1 MYRSNFTQHKRK
13 ALISSKYYLAQYLMG
28 RPCKIHILWEGH
40 KILRNLC
47 RRFDRYYI
55 ARTNIS
61 QRFRKKIVAF
71 SEYMNFTSK
80 KEKKSMSCS
89 RTRLCTFQGSS
100 TLGDCSRAGIFI
112 EIFFRYYWS
121 SVLEFISIFN
131 NILNSVLNVFS
142 IQ

>member
-100 TLGDCSRAGIFI
+100 TLGDCSESPLTLISWVTNYSAIKVRYRIIFL
-112 EIFFRYYWS
+112 EQS
-121 SVLEFISIFN
+121 SCGL
-131 NILNSVLNVFS
+131 VF
-142 IQ
+142 